1 MGNNLLSVLLATA
14 KAKITPIVSKIRLWT
29 SWNFIRTRII
39 AGIRNFFS
47 SILNI
52 KPRHKRDYYE
62 VFGWLIS
69 RRLIFAAMVVLGL
82 VSAFYLFS
90 LRQSF
95 LVEKVGSG
103 IPTYSYDS
111 VLLRFTKG
119 RVRIKGESGYMA
131 YEGNVD
137 KGRVN
142 GFGTLYTPEGD
153 VVYQG
158 NFENNQYQGNGIS
171 YYPGGIQTYVGSFE
185 QNEYHGKGKLYREN
199 GSLFYDGDFVRG
211 VREGYGKLYDHGN
224 NLIYQGSFQ
233 GNEILYSELLGKDV
247 AQIGEYYTGT
257 RQVYEAQEE
266 LVVEM
271 ENIDAMYLAK
281 SDRESLDDANRIQK
295 ILVLKDFLSYGNNS
309 YSSIGDLE
317 QFFEQKVYEGNSSV
331 TLAEAIAINKG
342 ADITDSPIQKVS
354 LKTEETFRDYCLVED
369 FDEDYIVAVS
379 SYYKDGLIYTFVK
392 DGDEQGFLFYTI
404 EAEEEDA
411 KW

>member
-14 KAKITPIVSKIRLWT
+14 KAKITPLVSKIRLWT
-29 SWNFIRTRII
+29 SWNFIRTRLI

-69 RRLIFAAMVVLGL
+69 RRLIFATMLVLGL
-82 VSAFYLFS
+82 VSIFYLFM

-95 LVEKVGSG
+95 FVKEVNIG

-111 VLLRFTKG
+111 VFLRFSKG
-119 RVRIKGESGYMA
+119 RVKIKGESGYLA
-131 YEGNVD
+131 YEGNVE

-142 GFGTLYTPEGD
+142 GFGTLYSPQGD

-158 NFENNQYQGNGIS
+158 NFENNQYQGTGTS
-171 YYPGGIQTYVGSFE
+171 YYPGGIQTYVGNFE

-199 GSLFYDGDFVRG
+199 GSLHYDGDFVRG
-211 VREGYGKLYDHGN
+211 VREGIGKLYDNGN

-233 GNEILYSELLGKDV
+233 ANEVLYSELLKKDV
-247 AQIGEYYTGT
+247 GQVGEYYAGD

-266 LVVEM
+266 LVVLM
-271 ENIDAMYLAK
+271 EDIEAMYLAK
-281 SDRESLDDANRIQK
+281 SNNESLDDSNRIEK
-295 ILVLKDFLSYGNNS
+295 ILVLKDTISYGS
-309 YSSIGDLE
+309 STYSSIQDLE
-317 QFFEQKVYEGNSSV
+317 QLFEYKIYEGNSSV
-331 TLAEAIAINKG
+331 TLSEAIAINKK
-342 ADITDSPIQKVS
+342 ASLSDSPIQKVS
-354 LKTEETFRDYCLVED
+354 LNTEETFTDYSLVES
-369 FDEDYIVAVS
+369 FDESYIVS
-379 SYYKDGLIYTFVK
+379 IISFYKDGLIYTFVK

-404 EAEEEDA
+404 ETEEGEQ
-411 KW
+411 K